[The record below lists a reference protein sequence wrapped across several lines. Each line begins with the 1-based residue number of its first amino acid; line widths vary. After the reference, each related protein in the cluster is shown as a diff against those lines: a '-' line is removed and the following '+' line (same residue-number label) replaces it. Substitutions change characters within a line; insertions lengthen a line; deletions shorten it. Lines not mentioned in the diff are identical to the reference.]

1 VVASADIQ
9 NCLQWR
15 DKRTPLPHADP
26 NRWEEPSGPYF
37 WFCLT
42 QSLRKCH
49 FSVDFF
55 KTFTG
60 EITTEKV
67 FATLSSS
74 SLHERIFMFDLEIQ
88 ANTNDITSLTQGFD
102 KLLSPRFESHRVVD
116 GGFSDVHVK
125 SNITR
130 LPQILLIHLN
140 RTIVNWDLHSDRTQ
154 TTKSSHV
161 VDIPNQFTLLD
172 QSFDIYGKIIYHP
185 KEDKHSAQIR
195 LNATD
200 EWYRIM
206 DDNVEQIC
214 EAGQFPTLPENHD
227 FIEFVLYRKSGL
239 EKVPVVNPPEL
250 SSKTC
255 NVIVE

>member
-1 VVASADIQ
+1 MVASADIQ

-15 DKRTPLPHADP
+15 DKRTPLPHAKD
-26 NRWEEPSGPYF
+26 PSGPYF

-42 QSLRKCH
+42 QALRKCH
-49 FSVDFF
+49 FSVEFF

-60 EITTEKV
+60 EISTEKV
-67 FATLSSS
+67 FPTISSS

-88 ANTNDITSLTQGFD
+88 ANTKDITSLSQGID
-102 KLLSPRFESHRVVD
+102 KLLSPRFESHQLVD
-116 GGFSDVHVK
+116 GGFSDIHVK

-140 RTIVNWDLHSDRTQ
+140 RTIVNWDLSSDRTQ

-161 VDIPNQFTLLD
+161 VETPNQFKFLD

-185 KEDKHSAQIR
+185 KEERHSAQIR

-200 EWYRIM
+200 EWYSIM
-206 DDNVEQIC
+206 DESVEKIC
-214 EAGQFPTLPENHD
+214 EAGQFPNLPENDD

-239 EKVPVVNPPEL
+239 EKMTVVDPPEL
-250 SSKTC
+250 SSKIS